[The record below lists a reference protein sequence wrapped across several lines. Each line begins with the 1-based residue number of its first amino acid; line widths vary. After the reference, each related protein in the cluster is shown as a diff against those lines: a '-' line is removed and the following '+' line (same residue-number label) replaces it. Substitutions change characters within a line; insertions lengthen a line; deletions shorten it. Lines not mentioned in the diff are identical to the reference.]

1 VAESAAGGPRVR
13 DRLRHL
19 PAEWVTPDAP
29 PILIAHGTDDQIVE
43 FAQGLALRDA
53 LAATGAPVRLHVIP
67 NGTHEWA
74 DKPSPETNDPSANF
88 GTVTAEFF
96 DRVL

>member
-1 VAESAAGGPRVR
+1 VP
-13 DRLRHL
+13 
-19 PAEWVTPDAP
+19 
-29 PILIAHGTDDQIVE
+29 VE
-43 FAQGLALRDA
+43 F
-53 LAATGAPVRLHVIP
+53 HEIK

-74 DKPSPETNDPSANF
+74 DKPSAADGGPPSDF

>member
-1 VAESAAGGPRVR
+1 V
-13 DRLRHL
+13 
-19 PAEWVTPDAP
+19 
-29 PILIAHGTDDQIVE
+29 LIAHGTGDQIVE
-43 FAQGLALRDA
+43 FAQGIALKDELSA
-53 LAATGAPVRLHVIP
+53 LGVPVEFHEIK

-74 DKPSPETNDPSANF
+74 DKPSAADGGPPSDF